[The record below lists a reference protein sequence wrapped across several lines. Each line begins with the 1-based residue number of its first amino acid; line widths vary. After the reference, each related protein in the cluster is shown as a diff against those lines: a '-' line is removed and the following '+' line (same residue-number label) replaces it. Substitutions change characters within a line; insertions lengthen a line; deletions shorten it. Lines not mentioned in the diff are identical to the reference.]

1 MAYLG
6 SFAID
11 DYVGIPAATHRFSSG
26 AAYAPTVLTY
36 SIYEEATAV
45 GLDEDV
51 DMVVA
56 SPFDSIAGCYWVR
69 RQLTTAAG
77 FESGKNYMVLVKAT
91 VDSVSAITMHT
102 FQVQAKVTA
111 ATVSDKTGY
120 TASTVS
126 DKTGYSLSSSQTFD
140 VTGSITGNLSGS
152 VGSVSGAVGSVTA
165 GVTLAAS
172 AVQAIWDAA
181 TSALTT
187 AGSIGKR
194 IVDYLTGDAYA
205 RLGAPAGASIAADI
219 ATRASQTSVDTVDDF
234 LDTEVAAI
242 KAKTDNLPADPADA
256 SDVASSFSTVNSTL
270 STIAAY
276 IDTEVAAIKA
286 KTDNLPASPA
296 ATGDIPSAATIADA
310 VWDEA
315 STGHTDAGKAGAQV
329 WTDIDAIL
337 ADTGTDGVIVATNN
351 DKTGYSLATTPPTA
365 AAIADAVWDEATT
378 GHTTSG
384 TFGEQVKTDV
394 DAILADTGTDGVAV
408 ADKTGYALTSGE
420 RDSIAA
426 AALDLANGV
435 ETDWTL
441 RQALRII
448 LAALSGKLAGAATSE
463 VTIKNPP
470 DSKTRIT
477 ATVDADGNR
486 TAVTY
491 DKT

>member
-56 SPFDSIAGCYWVR
+56 SPFDSITGCYWVR

-152 VGSVSGAVGSVTA
+152 VGSVTGAVGSVTGNVGGNVAGSVASVTA

-256 SDVASSFSTVNSTL
+256 SDIASSFSTVNSTL

-315 STGHTDAGKAGAQV
+315 
-329 WTDIDAIL
+329 
-337 ADTGTDGVIVATNN
+337 
-351 DKTGYSLATTPPTA
+351 
-365 AAIADAVWDEATT
+365 TT

-384 TFGEQVKTDV
+384 TFGEQLKTDV